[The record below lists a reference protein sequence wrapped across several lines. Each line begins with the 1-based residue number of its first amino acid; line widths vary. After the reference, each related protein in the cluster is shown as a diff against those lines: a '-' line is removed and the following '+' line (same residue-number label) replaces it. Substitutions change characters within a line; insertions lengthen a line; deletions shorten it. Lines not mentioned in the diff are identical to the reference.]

1 MKNKTE
7 ANQIAIFERVIAV
20 LRAIQTMPVA
30 STSALR
36 EQVMPDLSQRTA
48 QRYLKGLERAGYV
61 SRVLD
66 AGRHK
71 SNARYFLTEKARPLF
86 GVQASKSAIRN
97 TTRIS

>member
-7 ANQIAIFERVIAV
+7 ANQIAVFERVIAV
-20 LRAIQTMPVA
+20 LQAIQTTPVA

-66 AGRHK
+66 AGWHK
-71 SNARYFLTEKARPLF
+71 SDARYFLTEKSKQLF
-86 GVQASKSAIRN
+86 GVQG
-97 TTRIS
+97 

>member
-7 ANQIAIFERVIAV
+7 ANQIAVFERVIAV
-20 LRAIQTMPVA
+20 LQAIQTTPVA

-48 QRYLKGLERAGYV
+48 QRYLKGLERTGYV

-66 AGRHK
+66 AGWRK
-71 SNARYFLTEKARPLF
+71 SDARYFLTEKAKQLF
-86 GVQASKSAIRN
+86 GVQG
-97 TTRIS
+97 